1 MQIALFRRFGG
12 SFALLIFAA
21 LSLAP
26 PATAIETVALK
37 KYPHLAIPVPNPMV
51 VAKLPYGKTYQV
63 THPQFV
69 LQFFFNG
76 KNVMGFIFKRNTNY
90 PIYLRWCFFK
100 SCEPS
105 PYDYKSAIAE
115 SYSPPFDQNF
125 FEVTFPPQIQ
135 YNFQGLEFS
144 AWN

>member
-37 KYPHLAIPVPNPMV
+37 KYPHLALPVPNPMV

-69 LQFFFNG
+69 LQFFGEVNLIG
-76 KNVMGFIFKRNTNY
+76 RAEGEDG
-90 PIYLRWCFFK
+90 PH
-100 SCEPS
+100 PS
-105 PYDYKSAIAE
+105 PRLSYD
-115 SYSPPFDQNF
+115 
-125 FEVTFPPQIQ
+125 
-135 YNFQGLEFS
+135 
-144 AWN
+144 